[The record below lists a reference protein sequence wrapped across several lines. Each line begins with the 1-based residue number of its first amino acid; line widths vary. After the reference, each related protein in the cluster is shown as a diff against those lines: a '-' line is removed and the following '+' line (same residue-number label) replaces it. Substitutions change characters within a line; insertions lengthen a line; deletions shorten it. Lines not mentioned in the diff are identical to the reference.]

1 MSIKRRISFWW
12 WRRRNKPRLQD
23 LAEQATK
30 VASDAGLSGTQVFG
44 ALMENAARQRE
55 PMLQHMIDSVV
66 AVQDQMPM
74 PREGW
79 ERFVRDIQHTN
90 EKHGMNLRIK
100 Q

>member
-1 MSIKRRISFWW
+1 MIKRIKFWW

-30 VASDAGLSGTQVFG
+30 VARDAGLSGTQVMG

-55 PMLQHMIDSVV
+55 QMLQHMIDSVV
-66 AVQDQMPM
+66 EVQVDMPM

-79 ERFVRDIQHTN
+79 ERFIRDLQHTN
-90 EKHGMNLRIK
+90 EKYGMNLRIRK
-100 Q
+100 